1 MLDVYRGRDGAHK
14 VSQVGGAADIIEP
27 VPQRQL
33 VGKGDLVDRLATV
46 EKCLRGLEAV
56 PRSGVVEVV
65 GPQERGDLGKRLR
78 VDQDGA
84 DDRFLGV

>member
-14 VSQVGGAADIIEP
+14 VSQVGGSTDIVEP

-33 VGKGDLVDRLATV
+33 MGQGDLVDRLATV
-46 EKCLRGLEAV
+46 EQCLGGLEAM

-78 VDQDGA
+78 VDQD
-84 DDRFLGV
+84 